1 MRITSLEPAPD
12 GIAADRPVPPTALAG
27 LVVVPRVIGVHPGRG
42 NSSPRVS
49 VTEDLDP
56 APPRTQFLR
65 QALAEHPVSVG
76 GKLPG
81 IPLHQQHGLSRVR
94 RDDEPFAVHE
104 LEVPG
109 KRQEARVIAASQLV
123 PARLPEDRQFAAQV
137 PQLVLLMITPPLVLA
152 LPDVEDAQQVVFGLP
167 YRRIDQAV
175 DVKPSSV
182 TSATVPI
189 LPHFTLN
196 VLAWLHRERVGLTPP
211 RAGHSDPV
219 ST

>member
-1 MRITSLEPAPD
+1 
-12 GIAADRPVPPTALAG
+12 
-27 LVVVPRVIGVHPGRG
+27 
-42 NSSPRVS
+42 
-49 VTEDLDP
+49 
-56 APPRTQFLR
+56 
-65 QALAEHPVSVG
+65 
-76 GKLPG
+76 
-81 IPLHQQHGLSRVR
+81 
-94 RDDEPFAVHE
+94 
-104 LEVPG
+104 VPG
-109 KRQEARVIAASQLV
+109 KRQEARVVAASAVRQLV

-167 YRRIDQAV
+167 PYRRVDQAV

-196 VLAWLHRERVGLTPP
+196 VLAWLHRERVSLTPP
-211 RAGHSDPV
+211 RAGHSDAV